1 MNLVKSIIEKS
12 VGDQGV
18 SDVLLSKLESDRVLP
33 LFLGEGGGGGGE
45 ELSYMNYI
53 G

>member
-33 LFLGEGGGGGGE
+33 LFLGRGGGGGE